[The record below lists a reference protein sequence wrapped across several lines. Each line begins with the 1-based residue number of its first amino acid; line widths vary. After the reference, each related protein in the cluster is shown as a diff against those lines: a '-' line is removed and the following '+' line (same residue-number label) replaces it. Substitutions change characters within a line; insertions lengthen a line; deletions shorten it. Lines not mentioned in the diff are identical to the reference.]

1 MAKQDINLGTAP
13 SGLDGDDART
23 AFTKVNEN
31 FTELYD
37 GSVSQPANPKL
48 SAIAASVWA
57 ANQLMYATGPDA
69 VALTPLTGAG
79 RALLDDADAPAQ
91 RTTLGLGGQILQA
104 LQALTMT
111 ANGVPYMASA
121 STMAVQAS
129 TAFGRGLWNVAD
141 QAAAQAAINA
151 LGVGQFG
158 FGAVGGSPNVPQ
170 ADLDSATL
178 ANGIYRVDVA
188 GTAFRGLA
196 IGAYAVWTN
205 RLNNTTAAVQI
216 AINYTT
222 GSMFSRTN
230 STLDFT
236 PVLKAGD
243 YGIGGLMPLVSPNN
257 ADSVTATGFYITN
270 GTTPG
275 TPGTAEGLPANAQ
288 GYLCHYQNLNPLYA
302 VQEWFLVAAGSD
314 RYTRSKHNGN
324 WGAWNRVQY
333 AATAVTTFGDQE
345 IAGTKTLTGAQLR
358 FKGGTPGMWMEEG
371 GTATG
376 IWMVLNGGTMQ
387 FQHRATGFGGT
398 AGLTPLAMNI
408 NTQTTRSGYQLT
420 PAVDNS
426 AAMQLGASNYRWP
439 VVYAATGTI
448 NTSDA
453 REKTPVAAM
462 SASEIA
468 AAKELSREIGTYKW
482 LQAVAEKGDEARV
495 HIGMTVQRAM
505 EIMAGHGL
513 DPMAYGFVCYDQW
526 EAVEEVAITERYGKL
541 YSLNKVTGEKEYA
554 PDDRDVQEW
563 EASPGTGIHWEFRY
577 ESVNTITPG
586 SPAGDRYSFRYDELN
601 MFIAAGIE
609 ARLSALEDAA

>member
-1 MAKQDINLGTAP
+1 MPWYRVGSVAITAGQNTVTGTGTNFSTNARVGDAFQGPDGRWYEVTNIASGTVLSIMPAYQGATVSAGAYGLAPMQGYVKESADRLRQLVDQWGSTLAGLGTVSTENVVPVEKGGTGATAPPQARTALGLGTA
-13 SGLDGDDART
+13 ATRNVT
-23 AFTKVNEN
+23 ATS
-31 FTELYD
+31 TD
-37 GSVSQPANPKL
+37 TTAGSVLKVGDF
-48 SAIAASVWA
+48 AIGGGMP
-57 ANQLMYATGPDA
+57 LP
-69 VALTPLTGAG
+69 TPNS
-79 RALLDDADAPAQ
+79 ADA
-91 RTTLGLGGQILQA
+91 
-104 LQALTMT
+104 
-111 ANGVPYMASA
+111 
-121 STMAVQAS
+121 
-129 TAFGRGLWNVAD
+129 
-141 QAAAQAAINA
+141 
-151 LGVGQFG
+151 
-158 FGAVGGSPNVPQ
+158 
-170 ADLDSATL
+170 
-178 ANGIYRVDVA
+178 
-188 GTAFRGLA
+188 
-196 IGAYAVWTN
+196 
-205 RLNNTTAAVQI
+205 
-216 AINYTT
+216 
-222 GSMFSRTN
+222 
-230 STLDFT
+230 
-236 PVLKAGD
+236 
-243 YGIGGLMPLVSPNN
+243 
-257 ADSVTATGFYITN
+257 VTATGFYITN
-270 GTTPG
+270 GATTG
-275 TPGTAEGLPANAQ
+275 TPGTAEGLSANAQ
-288 GYLCHYQNLNPLYA
+288 GYLCHYQNLNPAYA
-302 VQEWFLVAAGSD
+302 VQEWFLVAVGSD

-324 WGAWNRVQY
+324 WGMWNRVQY

-345 IAGTKTLTGAQLR
+345 IGGTKTLTGAQLR